1 MSNAMHQNLQ
11 ESEVRETLNR
21 ARLERA
27 EAMRAFFG
35 GLFRHSLRRKAPLG
49 YRAAPCA

>member
-1 MSNAMHQNLQ
+1 MSYAMNQNLQ
-11 ESEVRETLNR
+11 EPQVQAALNR

-27 EAMRAFFG
+27 EAIRSIFG
-35 GLFRHSLRRKAPLG
+35 ALFSHSLRRKAPLG